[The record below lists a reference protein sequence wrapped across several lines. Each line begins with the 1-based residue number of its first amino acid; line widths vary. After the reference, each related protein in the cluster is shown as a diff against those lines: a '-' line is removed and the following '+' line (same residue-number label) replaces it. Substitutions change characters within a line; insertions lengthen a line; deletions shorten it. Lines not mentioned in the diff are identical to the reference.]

1 MEVFVLAALQ
11 AVHRVT
17 IDVITRY
24 DDDGDGDSYDYD
36 YDESRNFGFTEIS
49 NRAHICSVQ

>member
-1 MEVFVLAALQ
+1 M
-11 AVHRVT
+11 T
-17 IDVITRY
+17 IDVITLY